1 MAFRSLAFLTGGSEM
16 VLLESFGGE
25 LCLDDLAGLFPP
37 SAEAQSFFLVRG
49 AAVFSGVFP
58 VLRDLLLV
66 AGVVLDGRASPSS
79 SNFLIL
85 G

>member
-1 MAFRSLAFLTGGSEM
+1 MVFRSLALTDGSEM

-37 SAEAQSFFLVRG
+37 STVAGRFFIVHG
-49 AAVFSGVFP
+49 AAVFSCVFP
-58 VLRDLLLV
+58 VLRGLLLE
-66 AGVVLDGRASPSS
+66 AGAVLDGRASPSS

-85 G
+85 D